1 MKYGY
6 FYWVIASIYVNL
18 LNVKLIRVKR
28 ADGNLLLVL
37 YNLKA
42 TTRPLPMA
50 AFIILK
56 IHVERF

>member
-42 TTRPLPMA
+42 TTRPLAMA

-56 IHVERF
+56 IQVERF